1 VIFVHGFSGGASQFQ
16 TQAKR
21 LAGNGYPADRIEA
34 HEYDSVGVVGN
45 PGAAADVFARLD
57 RRIARLLDQTGA
69 DRVDLLAHSLGTAL
83 MQQYLNSSPE
93 RAATVAH
100 YVNLDG
106 ATASAPPGGVP
117 TLAIWGEGDP
127 QRAVAGATNVTFSD
141 QSHTQVVTSRETF
154 AGVYAFFTGRAPR
167 TTEIV
172 PERGRIALSGR
183 VALFPS
189 NAGASGTRLQVYQ
202 VNPRTGARTGRRPV
216 AVYDIDETGAFGPFK
231 ASGRAYYEFAVVH
244 GSDSTHH
251 LYYEPFVRSDRLVRL
266 LTSRPGEGLGGLADA
281 SERHANLTIS
291 RQKEWWGDQGA
302 SGDSLRIDGTDV
314 LNAAISPRSKRVIG
328 IFAFDDGAD
337 GVTNLAAPVPEFF
350 AQPFITGVDVFVPAG
365 QPPDDSVALVSRPR
379 GGRGHID
386 RLNVPN
392 WPSAQHRIS
401 VQFDDWVPARR

>member
-21 LAGNGYPADRIEA
+21 LASNGYPADRIEA
-34 HEYDSVGVVGN
+34 HEYDSVAVVGN
-45 PGAAADVFARLD
+45 PAAAAEVFAGLD
-57 RRIARLLDQTGA
+57 QRIARLLDQTGA
-69 DRVDLLAHSLGTAL
+69 GKVDLLAHSLGTAL
-83 MQQYLNSSPE
+83 MQQYLNSSPQ

-106 ATASAPPGGVP
+106 ATAGAPPGGVP

-127 QRAVAGATNVTFSD
+127 QRAIAGATNITFGD

-154 AGVYAFFTGRAPR
+154 AHVYEFFTGRAPR
-167 TTEIV
+167 TTDIV
-172 PERGRIALSGR
+172 PQTGKIALSGR
-183 VALFPS
+183 VVLFPS
-189 NAGASGTRLQVYQ
+189 NAGASGTRLEVYR
-202 VNPRTGARTGRRPV
+202 VDPRTGARTSRRPL
-216 AVYDIDETGAFGPFK
+216 AFYDIDETGAFGPFN

-244 GSDSTHH
+244 DADSTHH
-251 LYYEPFVRSDRLVRL
+251 LYFEPFVRSDRLVRL

-281 SERHANLTIS
+281 SDRHTNLTIS

-302 SGDSLRIDGTDV
+302 AGDSLRIEGTEV
-314 LNAAISPRSKRVIG
+314 LNAATSPRAKRVIG

-350 AQPFITGVDVFVPAG
+350 AQPFITGVDLFVPAH
-365 QPPDDSVALVSRPR
+365 QPPDDRVTLVSRPR

-386 RLNVPN
+386 QLNVPN
-392 WPSAQHRIS
+392 WPSSRHRIS
-401 VQFDDWVPARR
+401 VQFDDWVPRR